1 MNSKKEQGALS
12 APRWT
17 RNSALARYL
26 NVSRMCLWRWQR
38 DPRLN
43 FPQPTVINKY
53 SYTDLNQVDS
63 WMRSRIVNVAR
74 HSDELP
80 LPGIQDARR

>member
-1 MNSKKEQGALS
+1 MRNKKEQGDLP
-12 APRWT
+12 APRWS

-26 NVSRMCLWRWQR
+26 NVSAMCLWRWQR

-80 LPGIQDARR
+80 LPGIARR